1 MPFISPTGRHV
12 TAAEAL
18 QLGIVDQVTDHNT
31 VDAAVKF
38 ALSVAGEAQK
48 PDCTSFKIHSLSTG
62 LKNEFSGFTFLPREV
77 ILGKSDIKK
86 IWHVGCGNQRKQK
99 TRQADPPPQTP

>member
-1 MPFISPTGRHV
+1 MSPTGRHV

-38 ALSVAGEAQK
+38 ALSVVGETQNPAQG
-48 PDCTSFKIHSLSTG
+48 THWYEIHTLFTG
-62 LKNEFSGFTFLPREV
+62 IKVKSAEGRE
-77 ILGKSDIKK
+77 IPPSSYFGPDIKK
-86 IWHVGCGNQRKQK
+86 CRHVGCGSQRKQK
-99 TRQADPPPQTP
+99 TRQADSPPQKP

>member
-1 MPFISPTGRHV
+1 M

-38 ALSVAGEAQK
+38 ALNVAG
-48 PDCTSFKIHSLSTG
+48 
-62 LKNEFSGFTFLPREV
+62 
-77 ILGKSDIKK
+77 
-86 IWHVGCGNQRKQK
+86 K
-99 TRQADPPPQTP
+99 TRKTDSRRYPLV